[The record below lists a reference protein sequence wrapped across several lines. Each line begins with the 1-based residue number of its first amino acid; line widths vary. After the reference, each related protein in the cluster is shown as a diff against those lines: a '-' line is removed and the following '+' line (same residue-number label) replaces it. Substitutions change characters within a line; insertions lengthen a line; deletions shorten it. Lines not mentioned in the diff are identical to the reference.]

1 MHFMEFSRDSQSR
14 RICYGYSK
22 SPVGKRYRKY
32 RLSEEQRAFSYQ
44 EDGTKK
50 VCYYGKLSP

>member
-1 MHFMEFSRDSQSR
+1 MHFMDFLEHSQSR

-22 SPVGKRYRKY
+22 SPVENAMRKY

-44 EDGTKK
+44 EMALKK